1 MSAKEGLEQFRIASP
16 CNENWDA
23 MIGNDRVRFCSHCN
37 LSVHNASNLTRKDA
51 LRLIARSKG
60 RLCIRYVTLPDG
72 SIKHRTPSQ
81 LYRIVRPASRLA
93 AGAFGVT
100 LSVSCAAIPD
110 TAFGSSLSTKL
121 ATASIER
128 SLAIDCSA
136 TSGAVISGFVSDSN
150 GAVVAGASVLLLGKG
165 TQSQT
170 TTTDDGQYQFEGLE
184 AGEYAIRVIAN
195 GFVVAVITNI
205 TVSADSQNIINA
217 TLQVASSETVSM
229 GVVAAVSEATVP
241 LVKAAQ
247 SDDIEAVNQLLA
259 GTPNVNVRDE
269 NSDSTALEYAV
280 LNSNR
285 EMIQVLLLAGADV
298 NTRDKAGRT
307 PLMLLGDDITA
318 DAVWDLINAGAKV
331 NLRDEDGNTALIEA
345 ASCNNLEVLK
355 VLLDAGAKVDAK
367 NNDGETALMSA
378 AEEGHVNNVRALIL
392 AGADVTMKDKKGK
405 TAWTRAHDNDHKAVL
420 RLLRSYG
427 VVEEIEQEKQR

>member
-1 MSAKEGLEQFRIASP
+1 MSAKEGLEKFRITSP

-23 MIGNDRVRFCSHCN
+23 MLGNDRVRFCSHCN

-60 RLCIRYVTLPDG
+60 RLCMRYVALPDG

-81 LYRIVRPASRLA
+81 LYRIIRPASRLA

-100 LSVSCAAIPD
+100 LSVSGVAIPD
-110 TAFGSSLSTKL
+110 SAFGSSLSTKL
-121 ATASIER
+121 RGTSIER
-128 SLAIDCSA
+128 PLGLDCSA

-150 GAVVAGASVLLLGKG
+150 GAIVPGASVFLLGLG
-165 TQSQT
+165 RQSQT
-170 TTTDDGQYQFEGLE
+170 TTADDGQYRFEGLE
-184 AGEYAIRVIAN
+184 AGVYAIRVIAN
-195 GFVVAVITNI
+195 GFVVAVITDI
-205 TVSADSQNIINA
+205 SVSADSQNVINA
-217 TLQVASSETVSM
+217 TLEVDSSENVLM
-229 GVVAAVSEATVP
+229 GVVATVSEVTVP

-247 SDDIEAVNQLLA
+247 NDDIEAVKQLLP
-259 GTPNVNVRDE
+259 GTPNINVRDE
-269 NSDSTALEYAV
+269 NSDSTALENAV

-298 NTRDKAGRT
+298 NTRDKVGRT

-331 NLRDEDGNTALIEA
+331 NLRDEDGNTALIDA
-345 ASCNNLEVLK
+345 ASCNNLEILK
-355 VLLDAGAKVDAK
+355 VLLDAGANVNAK

-378 AEEGHVNNVRALIL
+378 AAEGHVNNVRALIL
-392 AGADVTMKDKKGK
+392 AGADVNMKDKKGK

-420 RLLRSYG
+420 RLFRSYG
-427 VVEEIEQEKQR
+427 VVEQVEQEKQQ